1 MRIFLVIVALSLVF
15 SSHLAANESC
25 MDKARTQFDMNQCA
39 GSEFEK
45 ADKELNRLYQ
55 SILAEYADN
64 KLFIEKL
71 KAAQLAWIKFRDAE
85 MEALFPV
92 KHEDERYIYGSVYP
106 TCYSIWMENIT
117 EERIA
122 QLKKWSDKIQEG
134 DVCAGSI
141 KYK

>member
-15 SSHLAANESC
+15 SSHLAADESC

-55 SILAEYADN
+55 SILTEYADN

-85 MEALFPV
+85 MEALFPI
-92 KHEDERYIYGSVYP
+92 KHKDEIYIYGSAYP
-106 TCYSIWMENIT
+106 MCYSIWMKKIT
-117 EERIA
+117 EERTA